1 MVVFNS
7 SKLYTYFVFLPGA
20 DGSRFDAVARW
31 GYVRWSGCLSGVCRG
46 GWVGGWVVGWIGNE
60 ADAGGVPR

>member
-20 DGSRFDAVARW
+20 DGSRFDAVARCATCD
-31 GYVRWSGCLSGVCRG
+31 GLAVFLGCVG
-46 GWVGGWVVGWIGNE
+46 VGG
-60 ADAGGVPR
+60 